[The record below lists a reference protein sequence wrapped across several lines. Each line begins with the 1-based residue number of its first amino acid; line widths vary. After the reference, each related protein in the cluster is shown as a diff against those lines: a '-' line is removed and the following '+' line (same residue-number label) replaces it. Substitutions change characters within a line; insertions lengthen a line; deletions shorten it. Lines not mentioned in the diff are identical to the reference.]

1 MIQVLDRAMRILEML
16 GRNRSRMYT
25 PTEIANSLSIDKGT
39 CNRILKSLASHG
51 FVQQESARGGYQIGY
66 KLFHIVGKQ
75 AENSELTKIARKDIE
90 ELGEIL
96 NETAL
101 LAVSYNDKRVVLFS
115 TTPQHNIVVRTDIE
129 RSIYSVCAGRVILAH
144 YTPLHL
150 DRCLGRLGL
159 PNKEEWPELYTSDNP
174 GQELVNELVRIKR
187 NGYDIL
193 NDKKGT
199 IGFAAPIFHNGHIL
213 GSVGVY
219 MPIIRMADQDM
230 IIQRLLHCTNEI
242 NKKIA
247 TLWN

>member
-1 MIQVLDRAMRILEML
+1 MIQVLDRAMRIMEML
-16 GRNRSRMYT
+16 GGNQSRMYT
-25 PTEIANSLSIDKGT
+25 PSEIAKSLAIDTGT
-39 CNRILKSLASHG
+39 CNRILKSLASRG
-51 FVQQESARGGYQIGY
+51 FVQQQSARGGYQVGY

-75 AENSELTKIARKDIE
+75 AENSELTKTARKDIE

-144 YTPLHL
+144 YTPSHL
-150 DRCLGRLGL
+150 EKCIGRLGL
-159 PNKEEWPELYTSDNP
+159 PSKEEWPELYTSDNP
-174 GQELVNELVRIKR
+174 DQKLVNELVRIKQ
-187 NGYDIL
+187 NGYDVL

-199 IGFAAPIFHNGHIL
+199 IGFAAPIFHNGHLL

-219 MPIIRMADQDM
+219 LPIIRMTDQNM
-230 IIQRLLHCTNEI
+230 IIQRLLHCTSEI
-242 NKKIA
+242 NRKIA
-247 TLWN
+247 ALWD